1 MVSSLP
7 PRVCV
12 SIAPEDA
19 HSLLKTA
26 DQAFGLGAD
35 YVEIRFDFV
44 NPDLLPEA
52 LQAARRVK
60 DRSVF
65 TLRTKTQGGMFAR
78 SERDRLQWLHRLAE
92 EESMLLDIELDT
104 LQKNDDFADF
114 LEDKRNPLL
123 VSWHDFKGT
132 PPIDTISD
140 RLSEMRTYSNYV
152 KIVTTA
158 RSIDDS
164 LRLLELYDSAVG
176 LYPIFFAMGEAGVLS
191 RILCTLIGNA
201 PFTYASL
208 DKALAP
214 GQLTIQQMKKL
225 YDKIIRGS
233 KE

>member
-12 SIAPEDA
+12 SIAPDDA
-19 HSLLKTA
+19 HSLLKIA

-92 EESMLLDIELDT
+92 EEPMLLDIELDT
-104 LQKNDDFADF
+104 LQKNDDLADF
-114 LEDKRNPLL
+114 LEDIRNPLL
-123 VSWHDFKGT
+123 VSWHDFKRT
-132 PPIDTISD
+132 PPIDTI
-140 RLSEMRTYSNYV
+140 
-152 KIVTTA
+152 
-158 RSIDDS
+158 
-164 LRLLELYDSAVG
+164 
-176 LYPIFFAMGEAGVLS
+176 
-191 RILCTLIGNA
+191 
-201 PFTYASL
+201 
-208 DKALAP
+208 
-214 GQLTIQQMKKL
+214 
-225 YDKIIRGS
+225 
-233 KE
+233 